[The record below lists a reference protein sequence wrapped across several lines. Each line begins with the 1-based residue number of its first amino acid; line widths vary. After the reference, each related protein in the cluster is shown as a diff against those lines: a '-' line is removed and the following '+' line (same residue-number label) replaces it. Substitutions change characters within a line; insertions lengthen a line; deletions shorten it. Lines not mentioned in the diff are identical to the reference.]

1 MISFSATVSEMG
13 TEILPE
19 VCFSP
24 APSSFDRPFRIHVQD
39 RTFLIDA
46 ESMRKISPVFSVMC
60 YGKDFEGGRELS
72 REIVD
77 EKCGDIDVFLRAVH
91 DNSVI
96 NVLSC
101 KILASNFP
109 LILRLSH
116 KYQVLPVISACQDF
130 IKRTNL
136 YVLSADEIL
145 TLLMAAY
152 DFHCEREVLVLL
164 IRRLAIEGNGV
175 FARLKI
181 SRFLPAQ
188 IYGAVISASM
198 NLNQLRECESMNG
211 HCLKMERS
219 KIRWRNSVCEQC
231 KAICDQCATCDECK
245 KASSFVSS
253 PIVLKETNSVGL
265 HQNRCAKCRNMSS
278 LCKRHVIEQQCT
290 TNYGRTLVAELK
302 EHIVELEWN
311 D

>member
-1 MISFSATVSEMG
+1 MG

-96 NVLSC
+96 
-101 KILASNFP
+101 KASNFA

-116 KYQVLPVISACQDF
+116 KYQVLPVIDACQDF

-136 YVLSADEIL
+136 YVLSPDDVL

-152 DFHCEREVLVLL
+152 EFHCKREVLVLL
-164 IRRLAIEGNGV
+164 IRRLATEGNAV

-198 NLNQLRECESMNG
+198 NLAQLREYESMNG
-211 HCLKMERS
+211 HYLKMERS
-219 KIRWRNSVCEQC
+219 KTRWRNSVCEQC

-245 KASSFVSS
+245 K
-253 PIVLKETNSVGL
+253 
-265 HQNRCAKCRNMSS
+265 S
-278 LCKRHVIEQQCT
+278 LCKRHVLELQCT
-290 TNYGRTLVAELK
+290 SNYGKTLIAELK
-302 EHIVELEWN
+302 ENIVELEWN